1 MVFVETALRKEVLAD
16 TAYGER
22 RRLIETLNRH
32 RSRIGLEKVIEEKTL
47 LELEEIAAQWEQI
60 ESMLVT
66 RAWLLQNDLRQQV
79 QFSADEYMSQVVAAY
94 LLDPRSENIEKKGQR
109 LTQLLRALEDL
120 DRVIFEYPRP
130 ANLAHDQLKAIPLL
144 QTPELD
150 SLYDALITSGN

>member
-1 MVFVETALRKEVLAD
+1 
-16 TAYGER
+16 
-22 RRLIETLNRH
+22 
-32 RSRIGLEKVIEEKTL
+32 
-47 LELEEIAAQWEQI
+47 
-60 ESMLVT
+60 
-66 RAWLLQNDLRQQV
+66 
-79 QFSADEYMSQVVAAY
+79 MSQVVAAY